1 MATNDLIPLSFS
13 DHTEEPEQLCI
24 GKAWGRAAIS
34 TRILNTSILVVT
46 AAAIAVL
53 LAGNP
58 LAPFVNATASLVD
71 TSAPQG
77 GTAQSMPKIQL
88 TADAQALPPPARE
101 PPMGAEIAAA
111 IETAYQSLTK
121 MPQPP
126 AEDLALFKEFQA
138 WAAEEDARAHV
149 RPVQPVQDARAQVVQ
164 NARAQVRPVQKH
176 RRVRPL
182 HNARADVRPAQKHRE
197 VRSAQNARAKVR
209 PVHNA
214 RQVRPVQNARAQDR
228 PEQNAEAQVRPLQN
242 AQTTWPERPFGW
254 LY

>member
-71 TSAPQG
+71 ISAPQG

-88 TADAQALPPPARE
+88 TADAQTLPPPARE

-121 MPQPP
+121 IPQPP

-138 WAAEEDARAHV
+138 WAAEED
-149 RPVQPVQDARAQVVQ
+149 
-164 NARAQVRPVQKH
+164 ARAQVRPVQKH

-209 PVHNA
+209 RVHNA